1 MAIKKALRSEA
12 CLKKISYSAQ
22 KDAQRA
28 IERCW
33 RIGKW
38 RSKKGRPLSAY
49 KCPECDQWHTTSQGP
64 RVGELVI
71 NKNAHS

>member
-1 MAIKKALRSEA
+1 MAIKKALRSET
-12 CLKKISYSAQ
+12 CKKKISYSAQ
-22 KDAQRA
+22 KDALNA

-38 RSKKGRPLSAY
+38 KSKKGRPLSCY

-64 RVGELVI
+64 RNGKLVI
-71 NKNAHS
+71 KNDR